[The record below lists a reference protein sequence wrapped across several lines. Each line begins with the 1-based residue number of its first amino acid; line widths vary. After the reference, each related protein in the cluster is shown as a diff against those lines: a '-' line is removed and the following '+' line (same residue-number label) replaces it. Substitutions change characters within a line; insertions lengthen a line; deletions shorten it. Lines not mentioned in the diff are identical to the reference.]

1 MKKSSFI
8 FAIISIIGL
17 LILAISS
24 CGVINPVDKKHFDE
38 DGNLLPDSS
47 NLDSVFLKLQPPE
60 TIKYYVEV
68 SGSMNGF
75 FRPNR
80 PTDFKADVWQIM
92 SYFSGIKSDITILTN
107 NGNTGTQESLSSFKT
122 KMNTGAFVSS
132 ASTQV
137 PIMLESIMKDFNPEK
152 GEIAILLSDMKY
164 DPVGAAAP
172 DVLMTQYSSDI
183 SKIIGENNNAVCLIG
198 ANSSYLDK
206 AGIELTNKSPYY
218 FLIIGKAEN
227 VAFIRNSISTL
238 LTNNGH
244 LIDNI
249 ESGFDYGPIEYSFGM
264 PDNCWQMDNDNPTF
278 VGYDP
283 SDTDTCTI
291 SLKVSLENYRWV
303 TADSLYFS
311 KGFKVN
317 SLYGSGVKVNTIKYE
332 VENITGKQL
341 IRKATATVELK
352 VFGMPM
358 DADVLEW
365 TLELPDLDVTN
376 FSPYMGA
383 QNPND
388 VSKTYSLESFLKG
401 IFYGGVVNKTLKP
414 NYILISKNS

>member
-206 AGIELTNKSPYY
+206 AGIELTNK
-218 FLIIGKAEN
+218 
-227 VAFIRNSISTL
+227 
-238 LTNNGH
+238 
-244 LIDNI
+244 
-249 ESGFDYGPIEYSFGM
+249 
-264 PDNCWQMDNDNPTF
+264 
-278 VGYDP
+278 
-283 SDTDTCTI
+283 
-291 SLKVSLENYRWV
+291 
-303 TADSLYFS
+303 
-311 KGFKVN
+311 
-317 SLYGSGVKVNTIKYE
+317 
-332 VENITGKQL
+332 
-341 IRKATATVELK
+341 
-352 VFGMPM
+352 
-358 DADVLEW
+358 
-365 TLELPDLDVTN
+365 
-376 FSPYMGA
+376 
-383 QNPND
+383 
-388 VSKTYSLESFLKG
+388 
-401 IFYGGVVNKTLKP
+401 
-414 NYILISKNS
+414 